1 LWNVFM
7 AFVRALLC
15 CSVVFAVPAMAQPQL
30 ADINKKTV
38 TLLAGEPAW
47 FGQAQ
52 SIADG
57 VAHEQ
62 GLRVIPMQGTGCV
75 DAAADVLQLT
85 QVDMAL
91 LSSDCLSY
99 VEQQGLL
106 PKASQKLAYI
116 ARIKSVPLVM
126 ITRIDVPNLTAL
138 AGKRIA
144 TGPANSAG
152 FASGEI
158 LLGGLG
164 LPFVRVPLDGNAAI
178 AALKRGEADAV
189 LLQGLEA
196 LDGSLDPAQ
205 FRVLGLTTAQG
216 AASPHAPALIE
227 AAELQGLLAEGQSL
241 ETVSTALV
249 LAVFK
254 WPETSPKA
262 AKIKLFS
269 NVYFEKEA
277 FGNKASELSTSVP
290 GLTRHSS
297 AVRALEVL
305 QTDNPDS
312 PAFQQGD
319 GP

>member
-1 LWNVFM
+1 M
-7 AFVRALLC
+7 AFVRAVLRFAFLL
-15 CSVVFAVPAMAQPQL
+15 AVAIPVSAQAQPHL
-30 ADINKKTV
+30 ADINKKTI
-38 TLLAGEPAW
+38 TLLAGEAAW
-47 FGQAQ
+47 FAQAQ
-52 SIADG
+52 TIADH

-91 LSSDCLSY
+91 ISSDCLSY

-106 PKASQKLAYI
+106 PKASQKLAYV
-116 ARIKSVPLVM
+116 ARIKSLPLIL
-126 ITRIDVPNLTAL
+126 ITRKDVPNLTSL

-164 LPFVRVPLDGNAAI
+164 LPFVRVPQDGKAAV
-178 AALKRGEADAV
+178 AALKKGDADAV
-189 LLQGLEA
+189 LLQGFDA
-196 LDGSLDPAQ
+196 LDGSLDPAM
-205 FRVLGLTTAQG
+205 FRVLGLTTSQNSG
-216 AASPHAPALIE
+216 AAHVPALID
-227 AAELQGLLAEGQSL
+227 AKDLQGLLPLGQSL

-249 LAVFK
+249 LTVFK
-254 WPETSPKA
+254 WPASSPKA

-269 NVYFEKEA
+269 SVYFEKEA
-277 FGNKASELSTSVP
+277 FGDNAAQLSTLVP
-290 GLTRHSS
+290 GLERHSS
-297 AVRALEVL
+297 ATRAFEAL
-305 QTDNPDS
+305 QTEFPAT

>member
-1 LWNVFM
+1 M

-15 CSVVFAVPAMAQPQL
+15 CGVLFVGSAMAQPQL
-30 ADINKKTV
+30 VEINKKTI

-47 FGQAQ
+47 FSQAQ
-52 SIADG
+52 SIAG
-57 VAHEQ
+57 EVALTQ

-85 QVDMAL
+85 QVDVAL
-91 LSSDCLSY
+91 LSSDCLAY

-106 PKASQKLAYI
+106 PNASEKLAYI
-116 ARIKSVPLVM
+116 ARVKSVPLVM

-158 LLGGLG
+158 LLGSLG
-164 LPFVRVPLDGNAAI
+164 LPFVRVPQDGTSAV
-178 AALKRGEADAV
+178 AALQRGEADAV
-189 LLQGLEA
+189 LLQGFEA
-196 LDGSLDPAQ
+196 LDGSLDPAK
-205 FRVLGLTTAQG
+205 FRVLGLSTAQG
-216 AASPHAPALIE
+216 SGIAHAPALVE
-227 AAELQGLLAEGQSL
+227 AADLQGLLPEGQTL

-254 WPETSPKA
+254 WPESSPKA

-269 NVYFEKEA
+269 SVYFEKEA
-277 FGNKASELSTSVP
+277 FGDKASELSTSVP
-290 GLTRHSS
+290 GLTRYE
-297 AVRALEVL
+297 AATRALEDL
-305 QTDNPDS
+305 QTNNPD
-312 PAFQQGD
+312 PTALQQGD

>member
-1 LWNVFM
+1 M
-7 AFVRALLC
+7 AFVRALLLC
-15 CSVVFAVPAMAQPQL
+15 GIVFAGPAMAQPQL
-30 ADINKKTV
+30 ADINKKTI
-38 TLLAGEPAW
+38 TLLAGEAAW
-47 FGQAQ
+47 FAQAQ
-52 SIADG
+52 SIADE
-57 VAHEQ
+57 VAHAQ
-62 GLRVIPMQGTGCV
+62 GLRVIPMQGAGCV
-75 DAAADVLQLT
+75 DAAADVLQLA

-91 LSSDCLSY
+91 LSSDCLNY

-106 PKASQKLAYI
+106 PKAAQKLAYI

-126 ITRIDVPNLTAL
+126 ITRTDVANLTAL

-164 LPFVRVPLDGNAAI
+164 LPFVRVPQDGK
-178 AALKRGEADAV
+178 AALAALRRGETDAV

-196 LDGSLDPAQ
+196 LDGSLDPAK
-205 FRVLGLTTAQG
+205 FRVLGLTTAENSG
-216 AASPHAPALIE
+216 TAHVPALIE
-227 AAELQGLLAEGQSL
+227 AKELQGLLPEGQTL

-254 WPETSPKA
+254 WPASSPKA

-269 NVYFEKEA
+269 SVYFEKEA
-277 FGNKASELSTSVP
+277 FGANAMELSTTVP
-290 GLTRHSS
+290 GLERHS
-297 AVRALEVL
+297 AALGALEAL